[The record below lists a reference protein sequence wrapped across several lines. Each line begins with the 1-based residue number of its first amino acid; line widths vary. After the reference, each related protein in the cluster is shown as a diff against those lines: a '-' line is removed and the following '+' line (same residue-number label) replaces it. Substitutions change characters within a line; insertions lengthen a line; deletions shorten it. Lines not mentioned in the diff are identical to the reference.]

1 MSLDPE
7 KRQRILEAATERFA
21 RFGYRK
27 TSIDD
32 VATAAGVGKG
42 TVYLMAKN
50 KEDLFYQVVHR
61 EIRLWVAEM
70 SQHMD
75 PRLPADQLLVLCHML
90 SLQYAQS
97 RPLVQ
102 ELLLGN
108 FEETLPLWTEQLEDL
123 RAIAR
128 QRNIEILEVGVRQ
141 GVFRSDLQ
149 VEVVSRI
156 LQDIHVAALL
166 IAHRTKRPLEQ
177 QMLEAQ
183 VGVELLLNGLKSR

>member
-7 KRQRILEAATERFA
+7 KRQRILEAATELFA